1 MKLIISIQ
9 KHFSKRNVLF
19 VVIFVLLG
27 LAALQAPFTQIV
39 GSKVKFTLFDFFG
52 PITSGFIGLWPGV
65 IAVFLMQFANFLLH
79 GAQVVDAGTII
90 RFFPALF
97 AVWYFHRRS
106 KLSLL
111 PAILAIIAFNLHP
124 IGRSAWYFSLYWLI
138 PLFCYF
144 VRERFLLA
152 RALGT
157 TFTAHAVGSTLW
169 LYVFGLPAKVWLS
182 LIPVVVM
189 ERLIFAAGIA
199 VAYVVF
205 NNLLNWLTERK
216 VIRLEFMIEKRYLWS
231 NLFKSHV

>member
-1 MKLIISIQ
+1 MPTK
-9 KHFSKRNVLF
+9 FFTKRNILF
-19 VVIFVLLG
+19 VVIFALLG
-27 LAALQAPFTQIV
+27 LAALQSPFTQIV

-52 PITSGFIGLWPGV
+52 PIASGFIGLWPGI

-97 AVWYFHRRS
+97 AVWYFHKKSRWN
-106 KLSLL
+106 LW

-138 PLFCYF
+138 PILCYF
-144 VRERFLLA
+144 FRERFLLA

-157 TFTAHAVGSTLW
+157 TFTAHAVGSVLW
-169 LYVFGLPAKVWLS
+169 LYVFNLPAKVWLS
-182 LIPVVVM
+182 LLPVVAM
-189 ERLIFAAGIA
+189 ERLVFAAGIA
-199 VAYVVF
+199 VAYLIF

-216 VIRLEFMIEKRYLWS
+216 IIRLEFMIEKRYLWRH
-231 NLFKSHV
+231 LFASRV